1 MNRSKILC
9 ITAVFSALV
18 LLSGCS
24 TNRFAKRDASATF
37 VSTPLK
43 IENRSQD
50 KINSQVDCSKRFAL
64 LQKLNA
70 EKFSNYRY
78 QFEEINDA
86 YFFYKRNSEL
96 MNKDSKE
103 LMASVLD
110 SKLDMVCTRVDYA
123 SFVGIFGKLKK
134 VMDL

>member
-1 MNRSKILC
+1 MKRTKLLIA
-9 ITAVFSALV
+9 ISALV

-24 TNRFAKRDASATF
+24 TNRFAKRDASATYI
-37 VSTPLK
+37 STPLK
-43 IENRSQD
+43 IVVRSQEKND
-50 KINSQVDCSKRFAL
+50 AQIDCSKRFAL
-64 LQKLNA
+64 LQKLNT

-78 QFEEINDA
+78 QFDEINDA

-103 LMASVLD
+103 LMASILD
-110 SKLDMVCTRVDYA
+110 SKLDMVCTRVDNA
-123 SFVGIFGKLKK
+123 SFVGIFNKMKK